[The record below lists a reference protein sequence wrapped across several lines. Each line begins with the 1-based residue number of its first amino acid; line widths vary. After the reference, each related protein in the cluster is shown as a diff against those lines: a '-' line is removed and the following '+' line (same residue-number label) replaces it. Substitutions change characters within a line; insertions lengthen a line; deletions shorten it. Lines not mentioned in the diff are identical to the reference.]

1 MPFYVIIGL
10 GLLVIVISIN
20 WYLLKRK
27 QKEDALLNRI
37 KHAEMET
44 LRSQM
49 NPHFMFNTLNS
60 INSYIVQNKTKDAS
74 KYLTSFSKLMR
85 NILENSKH
93 SYISLAKEIQTLKLY
108 IDLELVRLEHFFK
121 YQIIVDDAIDTD
133 QFLVPPLVIQPF
145 VENAIW
151 HGLKDRNT
159 NAKITIKFNKIDEN
173 YIEIIVE
180 DNGIGREKSAQLKT
194 NKTSH
199 KSFGVEIT
207 IDRLKMINPE
217 NSVQIIDL
225 YDSNN
230 NASGTKVVLTLKVN
244 NHD

>member
-1 MPFYVIIGL
+1 NFSFKVHPPFTKSIPFYVIIGL
-10 GLLVIVISIN
+10 TLLLIVIGVN

-37 KHAEMET
+37 KDAEMET

-93 SYISLAKEIQTLKLY
+93 SYISLEKEIQTLKLY

-121 YQIIVDDAIDTD
+121 Y
-133 QFLVPPLVIQPF
+133 
-145 VENAIW
+145 
-151 HGLKDRNT
+151 
-159 NAKITIKFNKIDEN
+159 
-173 YIEIIVE
+173 
-180 DNGIGREKSAQLKT
+180 
-194 NKTSH
+194 
-199 KSFGVEIT
+199 
-207 IDRLKMINPE
+207 
-217 NSVQIIDL
+217 
-225 YDSNN
+225 
-230 NASGTKVVLTLKVN
+230 
-244 NHD
+244 